1 MKLTENQITTIVY
14 DNENKGERT
23 TRVVIPTS
31 VPKDVIR
38 AIDVD
43 SLDPAERTAM
53 LEMYNQ
59 YREYTQQYIAT
70 MFKFEDWVEHTKGH
84 EIKPKW
90 RAFKV
95 SGLKS

>member
-14 DNENKGERT
+14 ENENKGERT
-23 TRVVIPTS
+23 TRVIIPTS
-31 VPKDVIR
+31 VPKDTVR

-43 SLDPAERTAM
+43 SLSPDERTKM
-53 LEMYNQ
+53 LELYAE
-59 YREYTQQYIAT
+59 YREYTQEHINR
-70 MFKFEDWVEHTKGH
+70 MFNFETWVEHTKG
-84 EIKPKW
+84 ETVQPKW

>member
-14 DNENKGERT
+14 DNETKGERT
-23 TRVVIPTS
+23 TRVIIPTS
-31 VPKDVIR
+31 VPKETIR

-43 SLDPAERTAM
+43 DLDVGERALM
-53 LEMYNQ
+53 CELYNE
-59 YREYTQQYIAT
+59 YREYTQQHLNQMYN
-70 MFKFEDWVEHTKGH
+70 FETWVEHTKGT